1 VKRSIYILILS
12 FLFVTTASSQD
23 TITKKEYRKQQ
34 KNFLLENRSWTA
46 ELPLWIPG
54 YAGSFAYGDIDIEG
68 EDGVD
73 PEQPVEPPPGGA
85 IGEILS
91 RLFTKDWYF
100 KFFYMTRVVYEKN
113 RLLFQLD
120 GITGAIG
127 TSVKFNY
134 NNKEVV
140 QVNFRSSNARLYGAY
155 KFFEHDSDNSRFR
168 YELFGYLGL
177 RWHLQEIY
185 SDLNGAINT
194 LDIHPMWFEPLI
206 GVYNQFTFKRWLIVA
221 QADYGGL
228 FDNEKYSVQV
238 LGFAY
243 YRTGKITSLKF
254 GWNHLQLYDKG
265 IILKQEYRIRTIL
278 SGPSVGIA
286 FHF

>member
-1 VKRSIYILILS
+1 MKNYFLTLIFT
-12 FLFVTTASSQD
+12 FLFIGFVFPQD

-34 KNFLLENRSWTA
+34 RSFLLENRTWIA

-54 YAGSFAYGDIDIEG
+54 YAGSFVYGDIDIEG
-68 EDGVD
+68 EDGVN
-73 PEQPVEPPPGGA
+73 PEQPVEPPPGGVV
-85 IGEILS
+85 GEIFS
-91 RLFTKDWYF
+91 RLFTSEWYF
-100 KFFYMTRVVYEKN
+100 KFFFISRVVYEKDK
-113 RLLFQLD
+113 LLFQLD

-134 NNKEVV
+134 NNKEIV

-155 KFFEHDSDNSRFR
+155 KFLQHNSDNSRFR
-168 YELFGYLGL
+168 YELFGYVGV

-185 SDLNGAINT
+185 SDLNGAVNK
-194 LDIHPMWFEPLI
+194 LDISPMWVEPLI
-206 GVYNQFTFKRWLIVA
+206 GVYNQFTFKRWLLVA

-228 FDNEKYSVQV
+228 FDNEKYSVQIS
-238 LGFAY
+238 GFAY
-243 YRTGKITSLKF
+243 YRTGKITSLKI
-254 GWNHLQLYDKG
+254 GWNHLQLYDRG